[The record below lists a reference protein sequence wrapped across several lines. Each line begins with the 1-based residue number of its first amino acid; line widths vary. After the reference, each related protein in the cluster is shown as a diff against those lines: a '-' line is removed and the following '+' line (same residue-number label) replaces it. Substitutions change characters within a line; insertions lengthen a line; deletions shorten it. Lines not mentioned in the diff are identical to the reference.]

1 MRTKTPLQEKTPFA
15 IGSKPMRGLLTAQAG
30 LAAFSRAL
38 RSLGAPKLCDD
49 HVRIKQ
55 PSRGFTVG
63 QQVES
68 LLLLH
73 AAGGDCMQDIERL
86 RQDGAVA
93 KMLGYV
99 APSPRCVADFLE
111 AFHDPEKVAQARAQ
125 AQQQQHLSFIPQ
137 ETAALSGLAQAARGV
152 VRAIAARSKKA
163 QTRATIDQDATIIE
177 SHKRQAQWTYE
188 GTRGYQPMVAM
199 WVETGLIVADEFR
212 DGNVPALCSPLTC
225 AQAAFAALPE
235 TVTEYYFRGD
245 SACHESGLLNWLRNE
260 QREDGPQGGIGF
272 AVSARMSQELGQALK
287 AVREAQWITFGEDS
301 DGTLRQWAEVDFVPG
316 EKVEKKDIEPL
327 RYVGLRLLKAQG
339 ELFADGNDKHY
350 HAIITNRWD
359 QDGGTVLT
367 WHRQKAGTIEHVHD
381 EVKNGLGGGQL
392 PSAHFGANAAWFR
405 IACLAYNLLVAV
417 RQAWPDEIVHHAKAK
432 RVRFVLINVT
442 GRFSRDRRKITLH
455 LSASVAWIKRFV
467 KLFARFPLPT
477 QPTG

>member
-15 IGSKPMRGLLTAQAG
+15 ISAKPMGGLLTAQAG
-30 LAAFSRAL
+30 LAVFSRVF
-38 RSLGAPKLCDD
+38 RSLGAPKLCDH

-55 PSRGFTVG
+55 RSRGFTVG

-68 LLLLH
+68 LVLLH
-73 AAGGDCMQDIERL
+73 AAGGDCMQDMERL
-86 RQDGAVA
+86 RQDGGVT
-93 KMLGYV
+93 KMLGYA
-99 APSPRCVADFLE
+99 APSERCVADFLE
-111 AFHDPEKVAQARAQ
+111 AFHDPDKVAQARAQ
-125 AQQQQHLSFIPQ
+125 AQRQKQLSFIPK
-137 ETAALSGLAQAARGV
+137 ENSALWGLGQVACGV
-152 VRAIAARSKKA
+152 VRAIAARSNKPE
-163 QTRATIDQDATIIE
+163 TRATIDQDATIIE

-212 DGNVPALCSPLTC
+212 DGNVPAQSSPLTC
-225 AQAAFAALPE
+225 AQAAFAALPD
-235 TVTEYYFRGD
+235 TVREYYFRGD
-245 SACHESGLLNWLRNE
+245 SACHESGLLNWLRAP
-260 QREDGPQGGIGF
+260 QRENGPKGVIWF
-272 AVSARMSQELGQALK
+272 AVSARMSEELGKALK
-287 AVREAQWITFGEDS
+287 ALPEAQWTTFGKDP

-339 ELFADGNDKHY
+339 ELFADGNDRHY

-359 QDGGTVLT
+359 QDGGELLT
-367 WHRQKAGTIEHVHD
+367 WHREKAGTIEHVHD

-392 PSAHFGANAAWFR
+392 PSAKFGANAAWFR
-405 IACLAYNLLVAV
+405 IACIAYNLLVAV
-417 RQAWPDEIVHHAKAK
+417 RQAWPDETLHNAKAK

-455 LSASVAWIKRFV
+455 LSAPVEWIKRFV